1 MPHQWVARTFSIC
14 WMFAGVVF
22 VAFYTAQLTTSL
34 TVEQIRGAIEG
45 PSDLP
50 SKQVGT
56 LAGSTAV
63 DYLRRQNAQI
73 QEFPTTDQMF
83 NALLDKK
90 VDAVVSGDAHFAV
103 GIE

>member
-1 MPHQWVARTFSIC
+1 
-14 WMFAGVVF
+14 MFAGVVF